1 MPEILD
7 DSMYKNTI
15 YTRII
20 PEEIQNVLAGR
31 ATEEEALKAMQRRIT
46 EFMNM

>member
-20 PEEIQNVLAGR
+20 PEEIQNVLEGK
-31 ATEEEALKAMQRRIT
+31 ATEEEALRAMQSRIAK
-46 EFMNM
+46 FMAL